1 MNTTEYLK
9 HCKQVGA
16 EGCVLLE
23 NDGVLPLIKTDKVAV
38 FGREQFEYIKSGSGS
53 GGCVQCEYVTD
64 INTCLQGKIIFD
76 EEVES
81 FYKEFIKANPRD
93 VGDGWAIPPVQKQ
106 PILSESFVK
115 SAAARCDKA
124 LIVISRI
131 FGEGIDM
138 HVKKGEY
145 LLTDEEENAL
155 ELITKHFKRVAVVV
169 NSGNL
174 IDLRWIKKYNIGGL
188 MLVWQGGQEG
198 GAAAAAALTG
208 EIPPSGKMPSSAAD
222 IAAYDAIP
230 FGDQIRNFHEEDIY
244 VGYRYLLT
252 FCPEKI
258 IYPFGYGLTYTTFD
272 IKTTAFSAEN
282 GKISVSVSVKNTG
295 ERSSKQVVEIYF
307 SAPQGKLGKPA
318 KELLAFKKTRELAP
332 GEEQSLN
339 FEIDATKMNSFDDK
353 NACGFGRA
361 FVLESGDYNIYAG
374 TDCVNCKP
382 VGTYVQNGDLCVL
395 KTSDALHPRI
405 GFNRITPSGNEHVAA
420 YDCAL
425 PETNATEIK
434 YVGDKG
440 LTLQNVAAGVCTM
453 DEFMAQLPPEQLAC
467 LVRGEGWGSSKA
479 SVAGSASVMGGV
491 TDFLKEHG
499 VPIATLCDGP
509 SGPRTTDGT
518 TFVCVPSGMLIAST
532 WDVDVIKNMFYG
544 FAEELVAGEIDV
556 ILAPG
561 INVHRHPCGGRN
573 FEYFSED
580 PLLAGS
586 FASAICKY
594 FYDKGILATPKH
606 FAVNS
611 QETQRGGED
620 EVLSERALREIFL
633 KPFEIAV
640 RDKNVHCIMTS
651 YNRINGTSA
660 CANVWLTDAILR
672 REWGYDGLVM
682 TDWWARADNHE
693 DGSFSIKNVAQ
704 MVKAQN
710 DVFMV
715 VTDAIASDD
724 NVLSELNNGKLTLA
738 ELQRSAKHMLECVM
752 KTLAF
757 KDFGKRTVNTDEVM
771 YTIPVEN
778 NAFKSS
784 CEGKIN
790 AEAVYSTKGDGLEQF
805 SVSVCLDGV
814 KQAAFTVQQ
823 TGGAQKTARFSIS
836 VPSHHVLISFS
847 DNVTVYTVRIFRS

>member
-1 MNTTEYLK
+1 MNTKEYLK
-9 HCKQVGA
+9 YCKQVGA

-53 GGCVQCEYVTD
+53 GGNVQCEYVTD
-64 INTCLQGKIIFD
+64 INTCLHGKILLD
-76 EEVES
+76 EEVEN
-81 FYKEFIKANPRD
+81 FYKAFIKDNPRD

-131 FGEGIDM
+131 FGEGFDM

-174 IDLRWIKKYNIGGL
+174 IDLRWVKKYNVGGL

-208 EIPPSGKMPSSAAD
+208 EIPPSGKMPSSSAD
-222 IAAYDAIP
+222 ITAYDAIP

-272 IKTTAFSAEN
+272 IKTTAFSTQN

-332 GEEQSLN
+332 SEEQTLS
-339 FEIDATKMNSFDDK
+339 FEIDATKMNAFDDK

-361 FVLESGDYNIYAG
+361 FVLESGDYDIYAG
-374 TDCVNCKP
+374 TDCVNCKT

-395 KTSDALHPRI
+395 KTSDALHPTI
-405 GFNRITPSGNEHVAA
+405 GFNRLTPSGRETVEA

-425 PETNATEIK
+425 PEPNATEIK

-440 LTLQNVAAGVCTM
+440 LTLQNVAAGVCTIE
-453 DEFMAQLPPEQLAC
+453 EFIAQLPPEQLAC

-491 TDFLKEHG
+491 SDFLKAHG

-532 WDVDVIKNMFYG
+532 WDVDVIKNVFYG
-544 FAEELVAGEIDV
+544 FADELAASGIDV

-561 INVHRHPCGGRN
+561 VNIHRHPCGGRN

-580 PLLAGS
+580 PLLAGN
-586 FASAICKY
+586 FAGVICKY

-611 QETQRGGED
+611 QETQRDGED

-651 YNRINGTSA
+651 YNRVNGTSA

-710 DVFMV
+710 DAFMV
-715 VTDAIASDD
+715 VTDAVAGDD
-724 NVLSELNNGKLTLA
+724 NVLSELKQGKLTLA
-738 ELQRSAKHMLECVM
+738 ELQRSAKRMLECVM

-757 KDFGKRTVNTDEVM
+757 KDFGKRVVNTDEVM
-771 YTIPVEN
+771 YTVPVEN
-778 NAFKSS
+778 NEFKSS

-814 KQAAFTVQQ
+814 KQTAFTVQQ

-836 VPSHHVLISFS
+836 VPSHHMLISFS
-847 DNVTVYTVRIFRS
+847 DNVTVYAVRIFKS